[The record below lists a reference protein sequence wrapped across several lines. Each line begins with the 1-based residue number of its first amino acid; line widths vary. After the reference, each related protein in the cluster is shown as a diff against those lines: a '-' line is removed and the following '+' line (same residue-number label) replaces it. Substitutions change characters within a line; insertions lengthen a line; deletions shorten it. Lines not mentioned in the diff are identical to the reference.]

1 MDPRRSERV
10 SQALREELDEIIA
23 YELADPR
30 IETAGVAEV
39 AVSPDAR
46 HARVRVL
53 STGDA
58 ETQKRTIEALNAA
71 RGFIRRELSQRIDL
85 FRIPELHFESAVSA
99 ELGSRIT
106 HLLKRVRKGRPR
118 HTE

>member
-10 SQALREELDEIIA
+10 SEALREELDEIIT

-30 IETAGVAEV
+30 IETAGIAEV

-53 STGDA
+53 ATGDA
-58 ETQKRTIEALNAA
+58 DAQRRTIDALNAA
-71 RGFIRRELSQRIDL
+71 RGFVRRALAQRIDM
-85 FRIPELHFESAVSA
+85 FRIPELHFEPAVSA

-106 HLLKRVRKGRPR
+106 HLMKRVRKGRPR
-118 HTE
+118 QTE